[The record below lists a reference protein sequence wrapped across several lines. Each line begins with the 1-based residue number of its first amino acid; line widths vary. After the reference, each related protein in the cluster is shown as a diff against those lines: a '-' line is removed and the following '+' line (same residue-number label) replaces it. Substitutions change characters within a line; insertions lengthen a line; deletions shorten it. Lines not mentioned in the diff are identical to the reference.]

1 MRKTVI
7 ALACAVI
14 GLLAGCEDAQKPGP
28 AELRVETAA
37 DDLMDLLPSSA
48 LAAVEL
54 LDLDTRWGELR
65 AILPIAG
72 LQDRLLGELGLDA
85 DDVPAIAGRRMVVAL
100 VADDAPPGVVPV
112 AVLDPPSIGEALRRL
127 ADSDEVFVV
136 EARGALWVGPATQA
150 RWVERLAAGDGTS
163 LQQAVDRG
171 ALAERLPAGGFV
183 RVILNPRALSQWL
196 RGWAEYQSK
205 LPARALAR
213 LVAADLEA
221 IEVAGFRRDIVDGKL
236 VTDLWVGID
245 DERVPDAIVQALA
258 ADRGPAV
265 LPPQLPAN
273 WIVAKSFRTEPEAG
287 LAWLRAL
294 AARDPDGPLRQLDF
308 WIDEFES
315 RSGHDVESDIIAPLG
330 ERGVALVL
338 EGGDGGVELVAV
350 IEARDPD
357 RLEAALV
364 DLRDW
369 LGEQIRG
376 RTLGLAR
383 WQTRDGDGAR
393 GAAHALDVWSPFGRF
408 SGPVF
413 QMVNNHL
420 VVATGQGGLSFGLE
434 LAGSAATWVTPV
446 WATAGGAPDEIAVI
460 RMNALAAPLAAAPS
474 LTARQSDLLEAV
486 SEFLAGVSEGRVR
499 VDYEPD
505 GFRVTGWLELAASE

>member
-1 MRKTVI
+1 MKTHTI
-7 ALACAVI
+7 ALAFAVM

-28 AELRVETAA
+28 AELQALTEA
-37 DDLMDLLPSSA
+37 DDLIGLLPTST

-54 LDLDTRWGELR
+54 LDLEARWDELR
-65 AILPIAG
+65 AIRPMAN
-72 LQDRLLGELGLDA
+72 LQDHMLDALDLNA
-85 DDVPAIAGRRMVVAL
+85 DDVPAIAGDRMVVAL
-100 VADDAPPGVVPV
+100 VAGDNWRGLVPV
-112 AVLDPPSIGEALRRL
+112 AVLDPPSTDEARRRL
-127 ADSDEVFVV
+127 ADSDEVFAV

-163 LQQAVDRG
+163 LHQVVDRG
-171 ALAERLPAGGFV
+171 ALAERLPPGGLV
-183 RVILNPRALSQWL
+183 RVVLNSRALGQWL
-196 RGWAEYQSK
+196 RGWAEYQSN

-213 LVAADLEA
+213 LIAADLLA
-221 IEVAGFRRDIVDGKL
+221 IEAAGLRRDIVDGRL

-245 DERVPDAIVQALA
+245 DEVVPDAIVQALA

-265 LPPQLPAN
+265 LPPELPAN
-273 WIVAKSFRTEPEAG
+273 WVVAKSFRTEPEAG

-315 RSGHDVESDIIAPLG
+315 RTGHDVESDIIASLG
-330 ERGVALVL
+330 ARGLALVL

-364 DLRDW
+364 ELRDW

-383 WQTRDGDGAR
+383 WQMRDGDGAR
-393 GAAHALDVWSPFGRF
+393 GTAHALDVRSPFGRF

-413 QMVNNHL
+413 QVVNDHL
-420 VVATGQGGLSFGLE
+420 VLATDQRSLSFGLE
-434 LAGSAATWVTPV
+434 LAGSAASWVTPV
-446 WATAGGAPDEIAVI
+446 WAAAGGAPDEIAVI
-460 RMNALAAPLAAAPS
+460 RMNALAGILAEAPLVSAG
-474 LTARQSDLLEAV
+474 QSDRLEILN
-486 SEFLAGVSEGRVR
+486 EFLAGVSEGRLR

-505 GFRVTGWLELAASE
+505 GFRMTGWLELAPSE